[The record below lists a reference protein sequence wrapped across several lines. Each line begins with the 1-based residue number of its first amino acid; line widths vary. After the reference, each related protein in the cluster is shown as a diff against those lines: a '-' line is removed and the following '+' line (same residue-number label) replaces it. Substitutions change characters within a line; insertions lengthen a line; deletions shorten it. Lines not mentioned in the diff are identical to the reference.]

1 MLKGTLISATANHHR
16 PSKNGFRPMGHVN
29 CLSSGFALYLELTP
43 RLPAKI
49 VDMHF
54 SAKAKTKKRK
64 MKEEDEEKEKEV
76 ATIQGRN
83 GYTAPKAK

>member
-1 MLKGTLISATANHHR
+1 MRLNENKSNIQSKTTVFATYCIIDYLANDD
-16 PSKNGFRPMGHVN
+16 
-29 CLSSGFALYLELTP
+29 CLSSGFAFYLELTP
-43 RLPAKI
+43 RLPAKT

-54 SAKAKTKKRK
+54 NAKAKTKKRK

-83 GYTAPKAK
+83 G